1 METESHN
8 NPEERLGGAG
18 GVRDPFDFGLWPSL
32 AGLFASVLIIW
43 FMFHFAN
50 GNY

>member
-1 METESHN
+1 MKTENHEGS
-8 NPEERLGGAG
+8 EEQSGGLG
-18 GVRDPFDFGLWPSL
+18 DFFDFGLWPSL
-32 AGLFASVLIIW
+32 AGLVASLLIIW

>member
-1 METESHN
+1 MNTDMHESS
-8 NPEERLGGAG
+8 EDQLGQTD
-18 GVRDPFDFGLWPSL
+18 DPFNFGLWPSL
-32 AGLFASVLIIW
+32 AGLIASALIIW